1 MNQKIIRFQE
11 HLYRSKFCLALF
23 FASVL
28 VLSLLITG
36 CSKEDSGAG
45 LTNSGRQISFTASSG
60 NSSAET
66 KSSAE
71 SADSAE
77 GLDETIVGYEL
88 AGGSD
93 FGVLTIAD
101 TPNDGFYRY
110 TASSLSSS
118 DESDASY
125 EISTKT
131 RYSGQYS
138 TESGKKYERIDW
150 EVGDKLTLWS
160 DKARVVTYLSNNDN
174 AWATY
179 EILTSTIDG
188 RKSKGTIAAENN
200 GNGLWWDKSGGEHL
214 FLGLYPDVASVGSGT
229 FTIRDNS
236 TQYGVAISD
245 IVMPENQ
252 VAKCESVG
260 SFTYLPD
267 MNYAYMGTSAK
278 SSPVN
283 SLEIGFVPMFNAY
296 EFRLL
301 KDSDRSIVINKVTL
315 TEIGVSGAYLSGNKC
330 QLQMGGARSSFD
342 SNPFSSYTLQ
352 APLSHDASDF
362 STSISLTFA
371 DNSGS
376 PISGVALD
384 KTNPTSFTL
393 LSLPRDITRL
403 KLVLDLTI
411 DGTAK
416 QRTLELKKKN
426 GDWVTLSK
434 GRKLLISSMN
444 ISDIGYEIITPS
456 EIVVENAATPKS
468 KSFEIESYKIDRTS
482 GVKTKLNIS
491 KIEYSAANP
500 DGTNKEEW
508 STTPPSGMT
517 SAVSLTNTT
526 GTTYGGTINVD
537 ANSAASSDNRAT
549 RTGHLASRDNGKSSS
564 SPEDLSLMETDGT
577 ERFPQ
582 LPVTANSYVVRKKGW
597 YAFPVVYGNAID
609 GLKGSTIDGISYN
622 NKDAYAPNYA
632 PASRL
637 YLTPF
642 RNAIYNS
649 LNTQSCIDNP
659 YIHRDLGINPSGDAA
674 DLVSNFNVVV
684 VWVDLPSGQNFISDL
699 ELVSTPAGCALSGVP
714 YIRFRINENIQEG
727 NAVIALRNSSNIIV
741 WSWHIWVSDS
751 DFTTKTVYHK
761 ENLSDASLTA
771 TSELLPF
778 TLGYNAEDEKWLNE
792 RVWYMRFTQEISN
805 EQKVVKIMQPI
816 LIESL
821 QATSLFYQW
830 GRKDPILGSSGL
842 PNPVNKNHHS
852 PSGYVITS
860 DNVTVN
866 TYTFSTG
873 SNGNTGFP
881 NFGLSIQ
888 NPHMFLYGTGG
899 TPSNLFNYYG
909 RQLDAYYNLWNAQ
922 QTTAAGQNRNT
933 TGLNIP
939 VIKTIYDPCPP
950 GYSVPRAYVFTG
962 GWGTQYGTTNFVYNH
977 DYKYKERNWYGLEGF
992 NNTEEYVSHFKG
1004 VFFYTNPTNQ
1014 STKTFENTIFIPS
1027 AAYRS
1032 PRTDNQLYYVGGGIQ
1047 LLLSNAS
1054 YRTHASGLP
1063 YTQNNYWV
1071 LGQGCANLFDS
1082 FYVYNDNWQPMGF
1095 QIIPMKN

>member
-45 LTNSGRQISFTASSG
+45 FTNSGRQISFTASSG

-71 SADSAE
+71 SAESAE

-131 RYSGQYS
+131 RYSGDYS

-278 SSPVN
+278 SNPVN
-283 SLEIGFVPMFNAY
+283 SLEISFVPMFNAY

-444 ISDIGYEIITPS
+444 IADIGYEIVAPD
-456 EIVVENAATPKS
+456 EIVIENSISS
-468 KSFEIESYKIDRTS
+468 KYTRFDVSSYKSTGPGGSI
-482 GVKTKLNIS
+482 KTPLLLN
-491 KIEYSAANP
+491 IEYSAANP

-508 STTPPSGMT
+508 TTGYPSGIT
-517 SAVSLTNTT
+517 YAGITGSSEISKQCYIYLNGNT
-526 GTTYGGTINVD
+526 
-537 ANSAASSDNRAT
+537 AESSDNRTT
-549 RTGHLASRDNGKSSS
+549 RTSRLAGRDNGKTITA
-564 SPEDLSLMETDGT
+564 PEDLSLMEIDGT

-582 LPVTANSYVVRKKGW
+582 LPVTANSYVVRSKGY

-609 GLKGSTIDGISYN
+609 GLKGSIIDGIPYN
-622 NKDAYAPNYA
+622 NKDAYAPNYSV
-632 PASRL
+632 ASGY

-642 RNAIYNS
+642 RNA
-649 LNTQSCIDNP
+649 LNNGITHP
-659 YIHRDLGINPSGDAA
+659 YIHKDVTVNPTGEASALIND
-674 DLVSNFNVVV
+674 FEVVV
-684 VWVDLPSGQNFISDL
+684 VWVDVPNGQNFISNL
-699 ELVSTPAGCALSGVP
+699 ELISPYSGAALNDVP

-727 NAVIALRNSSNIIV
+727 NAVIALRKKSNRMIF

-751 DFTTKTVYHK
+751 DLQPKTVYIK
-761 ENLSDASLTA
+761 KNLRDAVPTE
-771 TSELLPF
+771 TIEMLPVA
-778 TLGYNAEDEKWLNE
+778 LGYNLESENYLKE
-792 RVWYMRFTQEISN
+792 RVWYIRLTQETSGL
-805 EQKVVKIMQPI
+805 QKVIKILQPVEMRS
-816 LIESL
+816 IE
-821 QATSLFYQW
+821 TSAPYYYF
-830 GRKDPILGSSGL
+830 GRKDPFL
-842 PNPVNKNHHS
+842 PATGNLERKNKNNHS

-860 DNVTVN
+860 SDIAVN
-866 TYTFSTG
+866 TSRYSTTY
-873 SNGNTGFP
+873 GN
-881 NFGLSIQ
+881 NS
-888 NPHMFLYGTGG
+888 
-899 TPSNLFNYYG
+899 YYG
-909 RQLDAYYNLWNAQ
+909 VAIQYPHQALLSAIEAPIYGGNSWIAGPYRFVNHTNLWNAQ
-922 QTTAAGQNRNT
+922 LTAIAGARNDLK
-933 TGLNIP
+933 GVDMP

-950 GYSVPRAYVFTG
+950 CYSVPRGFAFTFTG
-962 GWGTQYGTTNFVYNH
+962 PSSYFATSMRYYRTYSKNLYSSRNLYG
-977 DYKYKERNWYGLEGF
+977 KAGF
-992 NNTEEYVSHFKG
+992 STPEAYSNYFKG
-1004 VFFYTNPTNQ
+1004 AFFYTNPSAQTL
-1014 STKTFENTIFIPS
+1014 ENTIYFPS
-1027 AAYRS
+1027 YGYRNLNGGLVYIGFGSISVAHSVRAYS
-1032 PRTDNQLYYVGGGIQ
+1032 ANRTWTEGIVANGNRMVANVVGVLFWDPYYV
-1047 LLLSNAS
+1047 AS
-1054 YRTHASGLP
+1054 D
-1063 YTQNNYWV
+1063 NYCM
-1071 LGQGCANLFDS
+1071 GYN
-1082 FYVYNDNWQPMGF
+1082 VYMT
-1095 QIIPMKN
+1095 KN